1 MVMRYKRFGNGT
13 RTRLAKSITQNM
25 KLKRKQKAMRFDY

>member
-1 MVMRYKRFGNGT
+1 MMMRYKRYGNGT

-25 KLKRKQKAMRFDY
+25 KLKRKQKAMRFDF